1 MFHEKDGS
9 PLIELMAEFI
19 LQSNYQDS
27 LPTTFISC
35 SSRPNAIRQKP
46 TSNFRFLKNHQFL
59 CLTRLLFYFE
69 LSWVTKWHYQDPYA
83 KRFMK
88 DEKITKTAYIA
99 NSGGLLGLCMGFRS
113 VSKVQEISDNLKHWF
128 LAWCLLLRFSTT
140 VSLVCSG
147 GASLFFLFRWFIII

>member
-46 TSNFRFLKNHQFL
+46 TQNFQTPISQESFLFL
-59 CLTRLLFYFE
+59 AKLLFY
-69 LSWVTKWHYQDPYA
+69 
-83 KRFMK
+83 
-88 DEKITKTAYIA
+88 
-99 NSGGLLGLCMGFRS
+99 LG
-113 VSKVQEISDNLKHWF
+113 
-128 LAWCLLLRFSTT
+128 
-140 VSLVCSG
+140 
-147 GASLFFLFRWFIII
+147 

>member
-46 TSNFRFLKNHQFL
+46 TPNFQILKNHQFL
-59 CLTRLLFYFE
+59 ILTNLLFYGVF
-69 LSWVTKWHYQDPYA
+69 
-83 KRFMK
+83 
-88 DEKITKTAYIA
+88 
-99 NSGGLLGLCMGFRS
+99 
-113 VSKVQEISDNLKHWF
+113 
-128 LAWCLLLRFSTT
+128 
-140 VSLVCSG
+140 
-147 GASLFFLFRWFIII
+147 